1 MRQYYI
7 GWESNEYRMKIDL
20 LSFNGHFYI
29 DYFLDWV
36 MEVER
41 SFEYM
46 RILKDR
52 KVKLMA
58 YEFKWTA
65 TDLVYRQGKGS
76 MTSSLKMK
84 LLLKAWF
91 LAPNF
96 EQRLFQQYKEY
107 RQGSQTVQAY
117 VNEFYHLFVRNDLME
132 MKAQKVARIVACG
145 GGNL

>member
-1 MRQYYI
+1 
-7 GWESNEYRMKIDL
+7 
-20 LSFNGHFYI
+20 
-29 DYFLDWV
+29 
-36 MEVER
+36 
-41 SFEYM
+41 
-46 RILKDR
+46 
-52 KVKLMA
+52 
-58 YEFKWTA
+58 
-65 TDLVYRQGKGS
+65 

-132 MKAQKVARIVACG
+132 MKAQKVARIVARG
-145 GGNL
+145 GATCSYLRSGVYASRLHFDRSH